1 MALTTGKAWTTSP
14 TALRRTMQ
22 IRGLEESFIVLE
34 KVGAKGRRP
43 LFRTIVASRGVLI
56 SVGSGGAGFDLLCL
70 RLGVTELRLR
80 WRRHPGDRLAVGI
93 QRGEDC
99 AHSYR
104 GDGSAAGRRFEIV
117 FEWLRMLEHGQGQT
131 VWWIKKWQDSCSLEY
146 RW

>member
-22 IRGLEESFIVLE
+22 ILGLEESFIVLE
-34 KVGAKGRRP
+34 KVGAKERRP

-56 SVGSGGAGFDLLCL
+56 SVGSGGAGSDLLCL

-80 WRRHPGDRLAVGI
+80 WRRHPADRLAGEI
-93 QRGEDC
+93 QRGVDY

-104 GDGSAAGRRFEIV
+104 GGGSDAGRRFEKA
-117 FEWLRMLEHGQGQT
+117 FEWQRMLEHGQGRT
-131 VWWIKKWQDSCSLEY
+131 VGWIEKWQNSYSQEY

>member
-1 MALTTGKAWTTSP
+1 
-14 TALRRTMQ
+14 MQ

-80 WRRHPGDRLAVGI
+80 WRRHPAGRLAGEI
-93 QRGEDC
+93 QRGEDY

-104 GDGSAAGRRFEIV
+104 GGGSDSGRRFEKAC
-117 FEWLRMLEHGQGQT
+117 EWQRMLEHGQGQT
-131 VWWIKKWQDSCSLEY
+131 VGWIEKWQNSYSQEY